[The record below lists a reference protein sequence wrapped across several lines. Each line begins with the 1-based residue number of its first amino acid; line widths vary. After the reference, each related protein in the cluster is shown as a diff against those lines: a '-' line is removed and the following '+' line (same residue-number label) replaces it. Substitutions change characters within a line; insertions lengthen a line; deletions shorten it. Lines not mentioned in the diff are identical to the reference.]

1 MEGVWK
7 RTNHRETKPFPETD
21 GPLVGTHDQIELHS
35 PKAHRHC
42 DHLRMSDIAEAI
54 PWPSSGATHVAAV
67 ANVSSETR
75 LIGFDV
81 IGSHYAP
88 AFPARNIRGGWHL
101 DPGAMNL
108 YFCALWRKWIGV
120 PGRESALEEGPDC
133 LPVRLNV
140 RANSRHEMQSDSATA
155 ALGTPVTR
163 RPRHTSRRAPAVH
176 IETRSGCDLTHRT
189 YDGVVAQMG
198 DGANSSRERPGG

>member
-1 MEGVWK
+1 
-7 RTNHRETKPFPETD
+7 
-21 GPLVGTHDQIELHS
+21 
-35 PKAHRHC
+35 
-42 DHLRMSDIAEAI
+42 
-54 PWPSSGATHVAAV
+54 
-67 ANVSSETR
+67 

-108 YFCALWRKWIGV
+108 RFCALWRKGIGV
-120 PGRESALEEGPDC
+120 PGRESAMEEGPDR

-140 RANSRHEMQSDSATA
+140 PANSRHGMQSDSATA

-163 RPRHTSRRAPAVH
+163 RPRHTSRRAPALH
-176 IETRSGCDLTHRT
+176 RNKNQLWTRLPD
-189 YDGVVAQMG
+189 A
-198 DGANSSRERPGG
+198 

>member
-21 GPLVGTHDQIELHS
+21 GALVGTHDQIELHS

-42 DHLRMSDIAEAI
+42 DHLRMLTHRGGNTLALCFRDN
-54 PWPSSGATHVAAV
+54 HVAAV

-75 LIGFDV
+75 LIGFYV
-81 IGSHYAP
+81 IGSQYAP
-88 AFPARNIRGGWHL
+88 AFPTRNIRGGWHL

-120 PGRESALEEGPDC
+120 PGRESALEEGPDR

-140 RANSRHEMQSDSATA
+140 RANSWHGMQSNRGNL
-155 ALGTPVTR
+155 ALHMTG
-163 RPRHTSRRAPAVH
+163 PRHRCYRAVPPRFPWRPDDALVNLVH
-176 IETRSGCDLTHRT
+176 LLLSQISYLPLHGTRFGH
-189 YDGVVAQMG
+189 
-198 DGANSSRERPGG
+198 